1 MVYLNWRF
9 ITNRNINDTENCV
22 VKEIHGSKQYTVQ
35 KVGRSLITIA
45 NEYGFAQFISRQVFK
60 DSYVVQEVE

>member
-1 MVYLNWRF
+1 MSWRY

-35 KVGRSLITIA
+35 KVGRSLITIV
-45 NEYGFAQFISRQVFK
+45 NEFGFAQLVSRQVFK
-60 DSYVVQEVE
+60 DSFIVLEG